1 MILWLLSNIMT
12 ILATCASSVVHF
24 YTETEQFRRC
34 ECQTEYENR
43 ITFMTSINETC
54 PAAYMSSD
62 CFPYHHSVNLDC
74 IDTSLW
80 LAIWRLSLNG
90 QAMLNII
97 TAMVVW
103 KSRHLPNLLSLVCC
117 TSTILVSYMNHKWL
131 EMVGELMVFVQTYT
145 ILGYG
150 IYSKLKI
157 VWADVFSVCFSF
169 SEEIYTPGNKQL
181 HSVFQIFYYKLVRR
195 NLCTEHILKA
205 QRLFYLPMCYRVR
218 PKGETAIRQSLQ
230 SAALPRNPAQSECAS
245 QGNWVHSVTTLCNLT
260 HSAMLGCVGLG
271 SFQVTVVFEKFTANE
286 ALRCISLHPIT
297 ILYLIALPCNPGLV
311 ECAGA
316 LLLVKLKH
324 S

>member
-131 EMVGELMVFVQTYT
+131 EMVGELMVFVQIYT

-218 PKGETAIRQSLQ
+218 PRSSRSPSD
-230 SAALPRNPAQSECAS
+230 SAVEC
-245 QGNWVHSVTTLCNLT
+245 
-260 HSAMLGCVGLG
+260 
-271 SFQVTVVFEKFTANE
+271 
-286 ALRCISLHPIT
+286 CISKKRETNRRPINKEDGGQESWERPWRQRECVSNDRC
-297 ILYLIALPCNPGLV
+297 PCGCP
-311 ECAGA
+311 
-316 LLLVKLKH
+316 
-324 S
+324 